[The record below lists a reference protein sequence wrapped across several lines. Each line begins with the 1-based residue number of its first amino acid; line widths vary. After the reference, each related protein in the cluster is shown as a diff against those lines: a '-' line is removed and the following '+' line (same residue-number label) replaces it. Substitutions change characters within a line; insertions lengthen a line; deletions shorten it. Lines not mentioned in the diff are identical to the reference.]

1 MHSFFT
7 EVLAQV
13 PLIQAPMAGAQDEE
27 LAIAV
32 ARAGGVGSI
41 PCAGL
46 KPNELLASV
55 ARFKAKTVGPLNLN
69 FFCHSQ
75 TDHDPKQEAVWLQ
88 ELQRFYDELS
98 LTPDYATGSLPNAL
112 NTAMVDAVCAI
123 KPAVVSFHFGLP
135 VSHLMGRI
143 RETGAK
149 IIATATTVAEAV
161 FLEKNGCDA
170 VIAQSQDAGGHQGL
184 FLQTEI
190 PDRVPTTELVSRIT
204 RELRRVPVI
213 AAGGIAD
220 AQAIRT
226 VMGEGASG
234 VQVGTRFLKSPES
247 KITPLHRSILM
258 GGQDRETAITN
269 VFTGRP
275 ARGFVN
281 KLVRDIGPIN
291 DNVPAFP
298 FAISA
303 LAPLKSATAG
313 TEDFVSMW
321 AGESW
326 RTGDVKSAA
335 AIVEELAKGFA
346 RSS

>member
-1 MHSFFT
+1 MHSFFR
-7 EVLAQV
+7 EILAQV

-46 KPNELLASV
+46 KPKELLASV
-55 ARFKAKTVGPLNLN
+55 ARFKAKTDGPLNLN
-69 FFCHSQ
+69 FFCHPQ

-88 ELQRFYDELS
+88 ELQGFYDKLS
-98 LTPDYATGSLPNAL
+98 LAPDYATGNLPNAL
-112 NTAMVDAVCAI
+112 DTAMVDAVSAI
-123 KPAVVSFHFGLP
+123 KPEVVSFHFGLP
-135 VSHLMGRI
+135 APQLMDRI

-190 PDRVPTTELVSRIT
+190 PERVATTELVSRIT

-220 AQAIRT
+220 AHAVQA

-258 GGQDRETAITN
+258 GGQSRETAITN

-291 DNVPAFP
+291 HNVAAFP

-313 TEDFVSMW
+313 AEDFVSMW

-326 RTGDVKSAA
+326 RTGDAKPAA

-346 RSS
+346 RPL

>member
-1 MHSFFT
+1 MHSFFS
-7 EVLAQV
+7 EIFAQV

-46 KPNELLASV
+46 NPKEVLASAV
-55 ARFKAKTVGPLNLN
+55 RFKAKTDGPLNLN
-69 FFCHSQ
+69 FFCHPQ
-75 TDHDPKQEAVWLQ
+75 TDHDPKREAVWLQ

-98 LTPDYATGSLPNAL
+98 LAPDYATGSLPNAL
-112 NTAMVDAVCAI
+112 NTAMVDVVCAI

-135 VSHLMGRI
+135 ASHLMGRLH
-143 RETGAK
+143 ETGAK

-170 VIAQSQDAGGHQGL
+170 VIAQSQDAGGHQGM
-184 FLQTEI
+184 FLQTDI
-190 PDRVPTTELVSRIT
+190 PDRLSTLELVARFA
-204 RELRRVPVI
+204 RELRRAPVI

-220 AQAIRT
+220 ANAIRT
-226 VMGEGASG
+226 VMDGGAAG
-234 VQVGTRFLKSPES
+234 VQVGTRFLKSPEA
-247 KITPLHRSILM
+247 KITPLHLATLT

-275 ARGFVN
+275 ARGFFN
-281 KLVRDIGPIN
+281 RLVREIGPIN
-291 DNVPAFP
+291 PNVPAFP

-313 TEDFVSMW
+313 TEDFLSMW

-326 RTGDVKSAA
+326 RAGEIKAAA
-335 AIVEELAKGFA
+335 AIVEELAKGFVPP
-346 RSS
+346 S